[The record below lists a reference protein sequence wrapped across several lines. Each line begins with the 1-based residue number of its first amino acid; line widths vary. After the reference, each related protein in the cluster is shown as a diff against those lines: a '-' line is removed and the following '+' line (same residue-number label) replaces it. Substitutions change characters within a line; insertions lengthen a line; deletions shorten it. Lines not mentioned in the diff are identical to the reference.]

1 MASVRVIGLR
11 KVFDSGEALKGLSFE
26 VADGVFFCLLGPPG
40 AGKTTTLRIIAGLEK
55 PDEGGVW
62 LDDESMNGVHP
73 MDRDVAMVFEDLALY
88 PHWSAFDNIAHPL
101 KLRKLPRPE
110 IERQVRQVAE
120 LLHIAHLLDRR
131 PGTFSG
137 GERRRVA
144 IGRAL
149 VRRPRVLLLDQP
161 LDGLDAK
168 IRQEMT
174 AELKRLQAETGQTM
188 IYATH
193 DYEEAV
199 AMADRI
205 MVVNLG
211 QEEQTGTPED
221 MYERPRTAFVASFVG
236 SPAMNLI
243 HCQVMQ
249 PEGEMILQHPAFRFR
264 VGKPPIGLDWGKDV
278 SLPDAVLLGIR
289 PEHVI
294 VTDQPGP
301 DDIPVIVDIV
311 QVLGEE
317 QIIDLSLR
325 DGTLI
330 KLIAPLVIE
339 MKPGDRRDMRFPM
352 DRVFVFEAESG
363 RRIAAPERKTT

>member
-1 MASVRVIGLR
+1 MASVRVSGLR
-11 KVFDSGEALKGLSFE
+11 KVYDGVGALKGLSFE
-26 VADGVFFCLLGPPG
+26 VADGEFFCLLGPPG
-40 AGKTTTLRIIAGLEK
+40 AGKTTTLRVIAGLEK

-62 LDDESMNGVHP
+62 LDDESMNDVHP
-73 MDRDVAMVFEDLALY
+73 MDRDVAMIFEDLALY

-110 IERQVRQVAE
+110 IECQVRQVAE
-120 LLHIAHLLDRR
+120 LLHIAPLLDRR

-174 AELKRLQAETGQTM
+174 AELKRLQAETSQTM

-221 MYERPRTAFVASFVG
+221 MYERPRTAFVAGFVG
-236 SPAMNLI
+236 SPAMNLVR
-243 HCQVMQ
+243 CQVTKQ
-249 PEGEMILQHPAFRFR
+249 EGEVLFQHPTFRFR
-264 VGKPPIGLDWGKDV
+264 VGKSHAGPDWGEDV
-278 SLPDAVLLGIR
+278 SLPGTALLGVR

-294 VTDQPGP
+294 ITEQPGP
-301 DDIPVIVDIV
+301 DDIPVTVDIV

-317 QIIDLSLR
+317 QIIDLSLN
-325 DGTLI
+325 DGTVI
-330 KLIAPLVIE
+330 KLIASLAVE
-339 MKPGDRRDMRFPM
+339 MKPGDRRSIHFPR
-352 DRVFVFEAESG
+352 DRVFMFEAESG
-363 RRIAAPERKTT
+363 QRIILPES

>member
-1 MASVRVIGLR
+1 MASVRVTGLR
-11 KVFDSGEALKGLSFE
+11 KAFGSVEAVRGLSFR
-26 VADGVFFCLLGPPG
+26 VADGEFFCLLGPPG

-55 PDEGGVW
+55 PDEGRVW
-62 LDDESMNGVHP
+62 LDDQSMNGVHP
-73 MDRDVAMVFEDLALY
+73 MDRDVAMIFEDLALY
-88 PHWSAFDNIAHPL
+88 PHWTAFDNIAHPL

-110 IERQVRQVAE
+110 IKRQVGQVAE
-120 LLHIAHLLDRR
+120 LLHITHLLDRR

-137 GERRRVA
+137 GERRRLA

-211 QEEQTGTPED
+211 QEEQIGTPED
-221 MYERPRTAFVASFVG
+221 MYERPQTAFVASFVG

-243 HCQVMQ
+243 RCQVIEQ
-249 PEGEMILQHPAFRFR
+249 DGGVALQHPAFRFR
-264 VGKPPIGLDWGKDV
+264 VDRLPFGPDRGKDV
-278 SLPDAVLLGIR
+278 SLPATVLLGIR
-289 PEHVI
+289 PEHVT
-294 VTDQPGP
+294 VSEQPGP
-301 DDIPVIVDIV
+301 GDILVTVDIV
-311 QVLGEE
+311 QVLGDE

-325 DGTLI
+325 DGTVV
-330 KLIAPLVIE
+330 KLIVPL
-339 MKPGDRRDMRFPM
+339 MMDLKPGDCLALHLPM
-352 DRVFVFEAESG
+352 ERVFLFEVESG
-363 RRIAAPERKTT
+363 RRVAALES

>member
-1 MASVRVIGLR
+1 MSSVRVTGLR
-11 KVFDSGEALKGLSFE
+11 KTYGKVGALKGLGFE
-26 VADGVFFCLLGPPG
+26 VADGQFFCLLGPPG

-55 PDEGGVW
+55 PDEGDVW
-62 LDDESMNGVHP
+62 LDDEVVNDVHP

-88 PHWSAFDNIAHPL
+88 PHWTAFDNIAHPL

-120 LLHIAHLLDRR
+120 LLHITHLLERR

-144 IGRAL
+144 LGRAL

-174 AELKRLQAETGQTM
+174 AELKRLQAEIGQTM

-205 MVVNLG
+205 MVINLG
-211 QEEQTGTPED
+211 QEEQTDTPENV
-221 MYERPRTAFVASFVG
+221 YEHPQTTFVASFVG
-236 SPAMNLI
+236 SPAINLLP
-243 HCQVMQ
+243 CQVVEQ
-249 PEGEMILQHPAFRFR
+249 DGKTVLQHPAFRFSMD
-264 VGKPPIGLDWGKDV
+264 KPLG
-278 SLPDAVLLGIR
+278 SLVRGSPSATITLGIR
-289 PEHVI
+289 PEHVL

-301 DDIPVIVDIV
+301 DDIPVSVDIV
-311 QVLGEE
+311 QILGDE
-317 QIIDLSLR
+317 QIADLSLS
-325 DGTLI
+325 DGTVI
-330 KLIAPLVIE
+330 KLIAPLAME
-339 MKPGDRRDMRFPM
+339 LKPDDRLAIRFPVE
-352 DRVFVFEAESG
+352 RVLLFEAESE
-363 RRIAAPERKTT
+363 RRVAAPWS

>member
-1 MASVRVIGLR
+1 MASVRVSGLR
-11 KVFDSGEALKGLSFE
+11 KVHDGVEALKSLSFE
-26 VADGVFFCLLGPPG
+26 VADGEFFCLLGPPG
-40 AGKTTTLRIIAGLEK
+40 AGKTTTLRVIAGLEK
-55 PDEGGVW
+55 PDEGDVW
-62 LDDESMNGVHP
+62 LDDEAMGDVHP
-73 MDRDVAMVFEDLALY
+73 MDRDVAMIFEDLALY

-120 LLHIAHLLDRR
+120 LLHIVHLLDRR

-221 MYERPRTAFVASFVG
+221 VYERPETAFVAGFVG
-236 SPAMNLI
+236 SPAMNLVR
-243 HCQVMQ
+243 CQVTKR
-249 PEGEMILQHPAFRFR
+249 EGEVLFQHPAFRFQ
-264 VGKPPIGLDWGKDV
+264 VGKSHAGPAWRGDV
-278 SLPDAVLLGIR
+278 PLPDTALLGVR

-294 VTDQPGP
+294 ITEERGS
-301 DDIPVIVDIV
+301 DDIPVTVDIV

-317 QIIDLSLR
+317 QIIDLSLK

-330 KLIAPLVIE
+330 KLIAPLALE
-339 MKPGDRRDMRFPM
+339 MKPGDRRSIHFPI
-352 DRVFVFEAESG
+352 DRVFMFEAKSG
-363 RRIAAPERKTT
+363 RRIAL

>member
-11 KVFDSGEALKGLSFE
+11 KVFGSVQALKDLSFE
-26 VADGVFFCLLGPPG
+26 VADGEFFCLLGPPG
-40 AGKTTTLRIIAGLEK
+40 AGKTTTLRVIAGLEK
-55 PDEGGVW
+55 PDEGDVW
-62 LDDESMNGVHP
+62 LDEESMNGVHP
-73 MDRDVAMVFEDLALY
+73 MDRDVAMIFEDLALY
-88 PHWSAFDNIAHPL
+88 PHWTAFDNIAHPL

-110 IERQVRQVAE
+110 VKRQVMQVAE
-120 LLHIAHLLDRR
+120 LLHITHLLDRR

-174 AELKRLQAETGQTM
+174 AELKRLQVETGQTM

-211 QEEQTGTPED
+211 EEEQTGTPED
-221 MYERPRTAFVASFVG
+221 VYECPRTAFVASFVG

-249 PEGEMILQHPAFRFR
+249 LEGEVLLQHAAFRFR
-264 VGKPPIGLDWGKDV
+264 IGTPSISRDWGKDV
-278 SLPDAVLLGIR
+278 PLPDAVLLGVR

-301 DDIPVIVDIV
+301 DDIPVTVDIV

-317 QIIDLSLR
+317 QIIDLSLS

-330 KLIAPLVIE
+330 KLIAPLAME
-339 MKPGDRRDMRFPM
+339 MKPGDPRAMHFPI
-352 DRVFVFEAESG
+352 DQVFMFEAESG
-363 RRIAAPERKTT
+363 RRVSMP